1 MRKVKCRFWDRE
13 TKQYTTAEGL
23 FHQWG
28 CDYEGFEGG
37 PGNYTVGIVE
47 LLDGRII
54 RTEPPNIQFLKEAP
68 DGLAAENR

>member
-1 MRKVKCRFWDRE
+1 MRKVKCKIWDKE
-13 TKQYTTAEGL
+13 TKQYIVAEGL

-28 CDYEGFEGG
+28 CDYEEFEGG

-54 RTEPPNIQFLKEAP
+54 RTEPPNIQFLKEAD
-68 DGLAAENR
+68 DGR